1 MIKIID
7 PAIQRKKEIW
17 VYRYAWKVLALEIG
31 VESPIDDF
39 SSPILGLFPE
49 TGIKA

>member
-7 PAIQRKKEIW
+7 LYLYRKKEIW

-31 VESPIDDF
+31 DENPIGDF
-39 SSPILGLFPE
+39 LPQFSGFSRGWH
-49 TGIKA
+49 